1 MSVPTITGRIRLPDD
16 SAFVGTFAFLR
27 KSGPMFNGTTCVHLA
42 PVIVTTDS
50 DGDFETPLHPGQYIV
65 DCIRSKY
72 RGPVVTQFTV
82 RVPNSSSTINFSDLE
97 IEGPAL
103 PDPSFFG
110 GSSGGGGS
118 VSAATTTDAGIV
130 KINVTDAA
138 PVAVTKKSLD
148 GSSGLGVIF
157 KPIDGSI
164 WLQVSNGN
172 YAKLTATVLQGQNVL
187 GISQTTVAF
196 ASLPSA

>member
-1 MSVPTITGRIRLPDD
+1 MAFPTITGRIRLPNDA
-16 SAFVGTFAFLR
+16 AFVGTFTFLR

-42 PVIVTTDS
+42 PVIVTTNN
-50 DGDFETPLHPGQYIV
+50 DGDFETPLHPGLYIV
-65 DCIRSKY
+65 ECMRSKY
-72 RGPVVTQFTV
+72 RGADFSQFII
-82 RVPNSSSTINFSDLE
+82 RVPESSSTINFSA
-97 IEGPAL
+97 IPREGPAL

-130 KINVTDAA
+130 KVNVSDAD